1 MYLSDVTI
9 RVGVNYF
16 SPSPKHLKLFTELFH
31 ILCTWGSE
39 WVFTNAIN
47 ENEAMING
55 DASYT
60 DHCANDQHA

>member
-1 MYLSDVTI
+1 MYLNDVTI

-16 SPSPKHLKLFTELFH
+16 SPPPKPLQLFTELFH

-39 WVFTNAIN
+39 LVFTNAVN

-55 DASYT
+55 DACDT
-60 DHCANDQHA
+60 DHCANDQYA